1 VVGLKIIAIIP
12 THNRISDFNR
22 AFGSISSQSLPA
34 DHVLV
39 VHEKEDDYPLLLSGN
54 NVHATINKRTKSL
67 SGAINHAVDEIIL
80 NRHNWKI
87 ELHSTW
93 LALLDDDDWWD
104 PEYLEKC
111 VSLTDGQSHQ
121 VVAGLI
127 RYDKSN
133 PDGFNL
139 SIPEELQCDSFLI
152 KNPHI
157 QGSNLFVRMDS
168 FLGAGGFDESILS
181 CTDRDFC
188 IRLFE
193 NKNHHWKRLNQH
205 LVHHDARKPGRISEP
220 NSKRKMQGVQ
230 RFAMKHQFR
239 MNEDQ
244 WRKFLEVSKERF
256 GIELD
261 LFDTTS
267 ETQIHSGKN
276 ESNHPII
283 EREIVDYD
291 LTIGVTFSHPELVKK
306 FVSSLKKI
314 VTKWSR
320 NIRLVACLHK
330 INASEINAAFDKA
343 SLANLELV
351 IYDEQSAIELANEGG
366 LGPWF
371 LDERCRS
378 GVSWGRCVLHR
389 RLLDEIGDDNRPLIW
404 IVDEDMQLHLCNTDD
419 HDCEGIDAFS
429 KTVSHMERF
438 GIDVGIGHVIGDP
451 PIHPLFTLRT
461 QLLDLY
467 YSRLMESCG
476 GSRINW
482 NIENSKDVHHDL
494 STSRFDHLEFP
505 WGLFNLKSNSSDT
518 LELIQNGKFTSRPVH
533 SDWRQRTAEDLLVR
547 GGNTI
552 ILDPTS
558 LAEWS
563 NVAPLISNIQT
574 RRGDSFWSL
583 YAQRIEGR
591 TIGNEYR
598 KVNWVPF
605 AVPQERGNS
614 PVETHDIENIRG
626 DIIGS
631 MIMRNLSQL
640 FPANNMAMN
649 RKLWGDGGWEKDFA
663 ENVVMESKFRESR
676 LISNLYRV
684 VTLEQY
690 LGHESSNIEIAK
702 ELFSSQIW
710 DNIVIEIENVFKE
723 MPANMSIFH
732 SSQPKIRPRYRISEA
747 VENLR
752 IFGDYTD
759 CEMRGDGS
767 EGVVFKNGDMAIK
780 VHHKGLS
787 LNEDNINLITN
798 ISKKSLTCLPKNFR
812 LLDREPLIISYD
824 WVEGE
829 HPVLKTDIESWLD
842 LLRECRERNLVYW
855 DIKPQNLILTP
866 DGKLVIIDLGRDLKP
881 FSEQAWQSMVRKAF
895 LCWRWWFR
903 SDLRSLLTR
912 SIHIDNPK
920 EMPELTDID
929 YFFQAIEIHDK
940 ADLHDPWFVEMMRR
954 YTPGKLLDWGCG
966 KGTLSKQIADI
977 GFSVDAW
984 DPITEYINR
993 IEAHSQIKWID
1004 GKNEVKE
1011 GHYDIAIATLVLW
1024 VIEDENE
1031 VVEVLRTMRR
1041 SITESGKVI
1050 ATVCHPLQMCTQFST
1065 SVERPS
1071 QQMELG
1077 RLTFEK
1083 RIRSTNRIRTEHVR
1097 SLERLEMLAAIANLR
1112 ISRLIESPG
1121 VDINRCAPMPEYLA
1135 IEFEP
1140 ISKPKHTD
1148 VELLILACSMEH
1160 SIIVKQVKHIVNQLG
1175 GRARFQ
1181 NVTIVT
1187 DESATGFIRQWD
1199 EPNLD
1204 EFKAGLDRLIEE
1216 GIISQVLWAPKNEA
1230 DLRQFNERWYGVSRP
1245 INKAVNGQPVHTS
1258 LWGLEQMSAS
1268 YVLQIDSDIMFH
1280 RDWSVDPTDLLIDCL
1295 IEREAVTATLPILSD
1310 SNSKPRLL
1318 DGIEWRTEVRFCI
1331 FDREKMLQLP
1341 PLKNSIDNG
1350 KWRLPWHKT
1359 MDARIAQ
1366 NVSGSLRLADGKNWF
1381 LHPQNKDKEDSLQLY
1396 RTQRR
1401 IERGDI
1407 SELQK
1412 GHVDLVLWDDLG
1424 SIRNEEIVVIV
1435 RGRNTPYSFIHRHI
1449 LSLQS
1454 QTDQDFG
1461 IIWIDAASDDNSQ
1474 PHIEPLLDSQ
1484 FCNRVTYIW
1493 NEIPRP
1499 RCENVLL
1506 AMEFIANQETIMI
1519 LLDADDAFAG
1529 PEIISHVRDVF
1540 EEGIEVAV
1548 GGMLRLDKQQC
1559 YPADFVN
1566 PRKNRGGNVWQHLK
1580 CFRKRCIEIVP
1591 VEMFRLDNNF
1601 IHDEDDWALMLPIV
1615 EVSNNQHQFTR
1626 PMMIYTISDNKILR
1640 SDEER
1645 EERIARIVSKTSL
1658 LGLHNTT
1665 QSALDSYLEILKESR
1680 GEAGIMLLRH
1690 SIRPSFKGMPEVGRD
1705 DVSLTNNGREMAINA
1720 GGLIG
1725 QIGTVLSSP
1734 VLRCMQT
1741 AELMHPQTAVIS
1753 SESLCGGPF
1762 GDEWLTLK
1770 EEMGWSN
1777 AICKWLDG
1785 DFRGSRSVQDV
1796 GGDIVQYLRETHK
1809 MGHNTLAISHDV
1821 AILAVA
1827 EYLGMRNGAISV
1839 PELGGIFIRDDIL
1852 GVA

>member
-1 VVGLKIIAIIP
+1 MVGLKVIAIIP
-12 THNRISDFNR
+12 THNRTSDFNR
-22 AFGSISSQSLPA
+22 AFNSISRQSRPA

-39 VHEKEDDYPLLLSGN
+39 VHEKEDDYPRLLSGN

-87 ELHSTW
+87 ELDSTW

-104 PEYLEKC
+104 SEYLEKC
-111 VSLTDGQSHQ
+111 ISLADGQSHQ

-127 RYDKSN
+127 RYDKTN

-139 SIPEELQCDSFLI
+139 LIPEELQCDSFLI

-193 NKNHHWKRLNQH
+193 NKNHRWKRLNQH
-205 LVHHDARKPGRISEP
+205 LVHHDARKSGRISDP
-220 NSKRKMQGVQ
+220 KSKRKIQGIQ

-239 MNEDQ
+239 MNEHQ
-244 WRKFLEVSKERF
+244 WRKFLDVSKERF

-261 LFDTTS
+261 IFDTAL
-267 ETQIHSGKN
+267 ETHNQSGKN
-276 ESNHPII
+276 DSNHPII
-283 EREIVDYD
+283 KGEILDYD
-291 LTIGVTFSHPELVKK
+291 LTIGVTFSHPELVEQ
-306 FVSSLKKI
+306 FVSSLKNI
-314 VTKWSR
+314 VAKWPR
-320 NIRLVACLHK
+320 KVKLVACLHK
-330 INASEINAAFDKA
+330 INGIEINAAFDKA
-343 SLANLELV
+343 NLDNLELV
-351 IYDEQSAIELANEGG
+351 IYDEKSAIELANGGG

-371 LDERCRS
+371 LEGKSRS

-404 IVDEDMQLHLCNTDD
+404 VVDEDMQLHMCNTYDPE
-419 HDCEGIDAFS
+419 CEGIDALIKVIS
-429 KTVSHMERF
+429 YMESF

-467 YSRLMESCG
+467 YSGLVRNCG
-476 GSRINW
+476 QSRINW
-482 NIENSKDVHHDL
+482 GLENPKDVHHDL

-505 WGLFNLKSNSSDT
+505 WGTFNLKSNKIDT
-518 LELIQNGKFTSRPVH
+518 LELIQSGKFTSRPVH
-533 SDWRQRTAEDLLVR
+533 SDWRQRTDADLIVR

-563 NVAPLISNIQT
+563 NMAPLISNIQT

-591 TIGNEYR
+591 TIGNENR
-598 KVNWVPF
+598 KVSWIPF
-605 AVPQERGNS
+605 ALPQDRNNF
-614 PVETHDIENIRG
+614 PVTKHAIENIRG

-631 MIMRNLSQL
+631 MMMRNFSLI
-640 FPANNMAMN
+640 FPINNMAMN
-649 RKLWGDGGWEKDFA
+649 RKLWEDGGWEKGFA
-663 ENVVMESKFRESR
+663 ENVVMESKLREAR

-690 LGHESSNIEIAK
+690 LEHDSSNIEIAK
-702 ELFSSQIW
+702 ELLNSEIP
-710 DNIVIEIENVFKE
+710 DNIEAEIEHIFKE
-723 MPANMSIFH
+723 MPTNMSRFR
-732 SSQPKIRPRYRISEA
+732 SAQPKIRPRYKITEALETLKDFGGFGGSE
-747 VENLR
+747 
-752 IFGDYTD
+752 I
-759 CEMRGDGS
+759 RGDGS
-767 EGVVFKNGDMAIK
+767 EGVIFKNGDLAIK
-780 VHHKGLS
+780 VHHEGVS
-787 LNEDNINLITN
+787 LNDDNIKLITKLSAN
-798 ISKKSLTCLPKNFR
+798 SVACLPKNFR
-812 LLDREPLIISYD
+812 VLNRDPSIISYK
-824 WVEGE
+824 WFEGE
-829 HPVLKTDIESWLD
+829 HPVLKTDIEPWLD
-842 LLRECRERNLVYW
+842 LLRECRERNFVYW

-866 DGKLVIIDLGRDLKP
+866 HGKLVIIDLGRDLKP

-912 SIHIDNPK
+912 SIHIDNP
-920 EMPELTDID
+920 EQMPELTDID

-940 ADLHDPWFVEMMRR
+940 SDLHDPWFVEMIRGN
-954 YTPGKLLDWGCG
+954 TPGKLLDWGCG

-984 DPITEYINR
+984 DPITEYIDR
-993 IEAHSQIKWID
+993 VEAHSQVKWIN
-1004 GKNEVKE
+1004 GKNMVKE
-1011 GHYDIAIATLVLW
+1011 GYYDIAIATLVLW

-1041 SITESGKVI
+1041 AITESGKVI
-1050 ATVCHPLQMCTQFST
+1050 ATVCHPLQMCTQCST

-1071 QQMELG
+1071 QRMELG

-1097 SLERLEMLAAIANLR
+1097 SLERLEMLANRANLR
-1112 ISRLIESPG
+1112 ISGMVESPG

-1135 IEFEP
+1135 VEFKP
-1140 ISKPKHTD
+1140 IPRPKHTD
-1148 VELLILACSMEH
+1148 VELLILACSMDH
-1160 SIIVKQVKHIVNQLG
+1160 SIIVKQVKHVVNQLG
-1175 GRARFQ
+1175 GRERFQ
-1181 NVTIVT
+1181 KVTVLT
-1187 DESATGFIRQWD
+1187 DESVTGFVRQWD
-1199 EPNLD
+1199 EPNID
-1204 EFKAGLDRLIEE
+1204 EFKAGLDRLIQEE
-1216 GIISQVLWAPKNEA
+1216 VITEVLWAPKNDV
-1230 DLRQFNERWYGVSRP
+1230 DLQQLNERWYGVSRP
-1245 INKAVNGQPVHTS
+1245 INEAVNGQPVHTS
-1258 LWGLEQMSAS
+1258 LWGLEQTSAS
-1268 YVLQIDSDIMFH
+1268 YVLQIDVDIMIH

-1295 IEREAVTATLPILSD
+1295 IEKKAVTATLPILSN
-1310 SNSKPRLL
+1310 SNSKTRLL
-1318 DGIEWRTEVRFCI
+1318 DGIEWRTELRFCI
-1331 FDREKMLQLP
+1331 FDRGKMLQLR
-1341 PLKNSIDNG
+1341 PLDNSIDNG

-1359 MDARIAQ
+1359 MDAKIAQ
-1366 NVSGSLRLADGKNWF
+1366 NGSGSLRLADGKNWF
-1381 LHPQNKDKEDSLQLY
+1381 LHPQNSDKEDSLQLH

-1401 IERGDI
+1401 IERGEI

-1412 GHVDLVLWDDLG
+1412 GHVDLVYWDDSG
-1424 SIRNEEIVVIV
+1424 SIRNEEVVVIV

-1449 LSLQS
+1449 QSLQS

-1474 PHIEPLLDSQ
+1474 PHIEHILDSQ

-1493 NEIPRP
+1493 NDIPRP

-1506 AMEFIANQETIMI
+1506 AMEYIANQETIVI

-1548 GGMLRLDKQQC
+1548 GGMLRLDKQQR

-1566 PRKNRGGNVWQHLK
+1566 PRANRGGNVWQHLK
-1580 CFRKRCIEIVP
+1580 CFRKRCIDIVP
-1591 VEMFRLDNNF
+1591 VEMFRLDDDF

-1615 EVSNNQHQFTR
+1615 EVSNHHHQFTR
-1626 PMMIYTISDNKILR
+1626 PMMIYTISENKMLR

-1645 EERIARIVSKTSL
+1645 EGRIARIVSKPSL
-1658 LGLHNTT
+1658 LDLHNTT
-1665 QSALDSYLEILKESR
+1665 ESALDSYLEILKESR

-1690 SIRPSFKGMPEVGRD
+1690 SIRPSFKGLPEVGRD
-1705 DVSLTNNGREMAINA
+1705 DVSLTNKGREMAINS

-1725 QIGTVLSSP
+1725 QIGAVLSSP

-1741 AELMHPQTAVIS
+1741 AEHMLPQATVIS

-1762 GDEWLTLK
+1762 GEEWLTLK
-1770 EEMGWSN
+1770 EEVGWSN

-1796 GGDIVQYLRETHK
+1796 GGDIVQYLTETHK
-1809 MGHNTLAISHDV
+1809 MGCNTLAISHDV

-1827 EYLGMRNGAISV
+1827 EYLRMRNGAISV
-1839 PELGGIFIRDDIL
+1839 PELGGIFIGDDIL
-1852 GVA
+1852 GGA